1 MSVLCTGSVAV
12 DHIMVFRGRFRDV
25 ILPDKVHMLNVA
37 FHVPELRRSFGG
49 TAANIAFNLR
59 LLGADPLILA
69 TVGAEDFGAYADWLD
84 RHGLRRDHLLA
95 LEGEATA
102 GAYITTD
109 LDDNQI
115 TGFHPGAMDRAHE
128 HPVSAVDAPYR
139 IGVVSPNGKQAML
152 EHARALKQGEAQT
165 VVDPGQ
171 GLPLFSR
178 DELVE
183 LLTGA
188 DLYVVNDY
196 EWQLTQNTTGLG
208 LDAMLERVGALIITR
223 GDEGATLHRKGGP
236 ETIPVVAADRVVDPT
251 GCGDAFRAGLLYGML
266 RDLDLA
272 EAAKLGSVMGSL
284 MVEHAGTQ
292 VEAFGPEQV
301 RARHH
306 RAFGCDAPLGE
317 F

>member
-59 LLGADPLILA
+59 LLDVDPLILA
-69 TVGAEDFGAYADWLD
+69 TVGGADFAAYAEWLD
-84 RHGLRRDHLLA
+84 RHGLRRDTIVPLA
-95 LEGEATA
+95 DESTA

-128 HPVSAVDAPYR
+128 AGLDLVRAPYE
-139 IGVVSPNGKQAML
+139 IAVVSPNGKQAMID
-152 EHARALKQGEAQT
+152 HARGLKERGVAT
-165 VVDPGQ
+165 MVDPGQ
-171 GLPLFSR
+171 GLPLFEKE
-178 DELVE
+178 ELIE

-196 EWQLTQNTTGLG
+196 EWQLTQETTGLSREEVE
-208 LDAMLERVGALIITR
+208 DRVGALVVTR
-223 GDEGATLHRKGGP
+223 GENGSTIYHDGASV
-236 ETIPVVAADRVVDPT
+236 EVPVVRAEQVIDPT
-251 GCGDAFRAGLLYGML
+251 GCGDAFRAGFLAGRL
-266 RDLDLA
+266 RGLDL
-272 EAAKLGSVMGSL
+272 EASARLGSVMGSFL
-284 MVEHAGTQ
+284 VERAGTQ
-292 VEAFGPEQV
+292 NADFGQGDV
-301 RARHH
+301 RARH
-306 RAFGCDAPLGE
+306 REAFGTDPE
-317 F
+317 